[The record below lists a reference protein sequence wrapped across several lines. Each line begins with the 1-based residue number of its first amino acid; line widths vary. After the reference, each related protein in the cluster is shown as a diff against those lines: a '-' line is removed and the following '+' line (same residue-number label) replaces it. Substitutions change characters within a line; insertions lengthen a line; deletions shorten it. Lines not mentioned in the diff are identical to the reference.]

1 MIEIKNNETNEN
13 AILIAGINNNRR
25 DRNSNNN
32 GQLYGRSFF
41 DWRLRQLENH
51 RNELNYETERE
62 WRTRKIMHDCDYL
75 SLFLS
80 SNGKNEFI
88 IDFKFSRRRQDDHIK
103 RKNII
108 CHCHG
113 LFGTNTIEN

>member
-41 DWRLRQLENH
+41 D
-51 RNELNYETERE
+51 
-62 WRTRKIMHDCDYL
+62 
-75 SLFLS
+75 
-80 SNGKNEFI
+80 
-88 IDFKFSRRRQDDHIK
+88 
-103 RKNII
+103 
-108 CHCHG
+108 
-113 LFGTNTIEN
+113 